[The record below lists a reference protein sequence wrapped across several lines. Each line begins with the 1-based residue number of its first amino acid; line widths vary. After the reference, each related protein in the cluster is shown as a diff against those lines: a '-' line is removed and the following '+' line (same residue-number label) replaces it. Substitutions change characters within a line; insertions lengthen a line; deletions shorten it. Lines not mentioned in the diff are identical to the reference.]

1 MTSQSQAA
9 AKKRR
14 HPRVDM
20 EIPAELISASQTIEV
35 AIGNLG
41 PEGAFIKCSRKP
53 EAGTRVKL
61 AFKISSHPL
70 PFNIEAEVRWLKDGA
85 DGGIG
90 VHFIDFPPFDRA
102 ALDDFCQHRLEE
114 VRGASSTAS

>member
-1 MTSQSQAA
+1 MTQQSQA

-20 EIPAELISASQTIEV
+20 EIPAELVEATQKADV

-41 PEGAFIKCSRKP
+41 PEGAFIRCARKP

-70 PFNIEAEVRWLKDGA
+70 PFNIESEVRWIMEGPQ
-85 DGGIG
+85 GGIG

-114 VRGASSTAS
+114 QRGASSTAS